1 MRDIVLAA
9 PLELLEQPAESAVEN
24 GSGGGAAKD
33 SAQCATQQVAQ
44 TAAAGGAA
52 LSAWHPGPDVTAR
65 GPGRLGRR
73 RAGAAHVLR
82 GVDRKESQ
90 QRLGRRRHALACRRS
105 LPARIV
111 GDTTG
116 LNTVENIEQAH
127 ISLLTCPNPA
137 QHRARMRRLQGQPLI
152 KDCCDSEVLDR

>member
-33 SAQCATQQVAQ
+33 SAQCATQQVTQ
-44 TAAAGGAA
+44 TAAAEGAA

-73 RAGAAHVLR
+73 RVGAAHVLR

-90 QRLGRRRHALACRRS
+90 QRLGRRRHALACRRRS
-105 LPARIV
+105 RARIV
-111 GDTTG
+111 GDNAG
-116 LNTVENIEQAH
+116 LNAAENVGQAH
-127 ISLLTCPNPA
+127 ISLLTCTAPV
-137 QHRARMRRLQGQPLI
+137 Q
-152 KDCCDSEVLDR
+152 